1 MFMWDDRTTEQLQA
15 LWLQGHSGAEIAA
28 AIGSTRSAVL
38 GKARRLDLTM
48 RKDWPKEREAQLR
61 VLWADPSLSM
71 ADIGKTLGIGRSA
84 VAGKISRLMLPHRTH
99 ASFRRTNIS
108 EGKGMPLRIRPKTVS
123 ATVAKPPARVVVAPG
138 KPVPLMDLEH
148 HHCRWLQDDGL
159 FCGNQ
164 KERGS
169 YCSGH
174 AAITYVADAPK
185 VRRMFVG
192 RPSVN
197 AF

>member
-15 LWLQGHSGAEIAA
+15 LWQLGHSGAEIAA

-38 GKARRLDLTM
+38 GKARRLDLPA
-48 RKDWPKEREAQLR
+48 RKEWPKTREDQLR
-61 VLWADPSLSM
+61 GLWANPSLSM
-71 ADIGKTLGIGRSA
+71 SDIGKQLGIGRSA
-84 VAGKISRLMLPHRTH
+84 VAGKISRLMLPHRAH

-108 EGKGMPLRIRPKTVS
+108 EGKGMPRRIRPKTVS
-123 ATVAKPPARVVVAPG
+123 ATVAKPPARVVEPG
-138 KPVPLMDLEH
+138 TPVPLMDLEP

-174 AAITYVADAPK
+174 AAITYVADAP
-185 VRRMFVG
+185 RARPIFVER